1 MRALVFSPVR
11 LFGECVA
18 AALQLCDEIERAVAA
33 YAVADLRDRVE
44 ELPADVVLFD
54 VTGERA
60 LGEARVLTSTCP
72 DTPVLALAVPELAEH
87 VLACAD
93 VGLVGYVPREASVAE
108 LVPLMRMAV
117 RGESSCHPRILG
129 DLFRELCRRQS
140 NGHGALPNPPLTARE
155 TEVLRLVS
163 RGHCNKEIARA
174 LNLSVATVK
183 NHLHNAFAKLGVQ
196 RRGAAVERVLGHAP
210 ACPSWVDRRAS

>member
-1 MRALVFSPVR
+1 MRVLVFSPVR

-18 AALQLCDEIERAVAA
+18 AALQPCAEIERAVAA
-33 YAVADLRDRVE
+33 CAVADLPAQCVD
-44 ELPADVVLFD
+44 LPADIVLFD

-60 LGEARVLTSTCP
+60 LGEARMLTSACP

-108 LVPLMRMAV
+108 LVTLMQMAL
-117 RGESSCHPRILG
+117 RGECSCHPRVMG
-129 DLFRELCRRQS
+129 ELFRELCRRQG
-140 NGHGALPNPPLTARE
+140 NCAGALVNEALTGRE
-155 TEVLRLVS
+155 NEILRLVG
-163 RGHCNKEIARA
+163 RGHCNKEIARE

-183 NHLHNAFAKLGVQ
+183 NHLHNVFAKLGVQ
-196 RRGAAVERVLGHAP
+196 RRAQAVDRILGHGP
-210 ACPSWVDRRAS
+210 ARTPWLDRLAS